1 MASQTAI
8 CNQALTK
15 LGAQRIVNL
24 SDDSK
29 QAKTLSAIYDI
40 KRDAELAAHPWT
52 FAITRAQI
60 PASSTPPAFGW
71 SYAYPLPA
79 DYLAMVEVGQDYV
92 FYNTDTGPL
101 FQIESFEN
109 GLAILTDQGSP
120 LEIRY
125 IKRVT
130 NAGLYPP
137 LFVEALACRLAAEA
151 CEDLTQSLSKR
162 EAAWNERTQAVR
174 DAKRVNSIE
183 QPPRVMPDTSWSVAA
198 RPGY

>member
-15 LGAQRIVNL
+15 LGAQRIINL
-24 SDDSK
+24 SDEGRNA
-29 QAKTLSAIYDI
+29 QALAAVYDI

-52 FAITRAQI
+52 FAIARAQL
-60 PASSTPPAFGW
+60 PASSTAPAWGW
-71 SYAYPLPA
+71 SRAFPLPA
-79 DYLAMVEVGQDYV
+79 DYLELVEVNGCWV
-92 FYNTDTGPL
+92 FSATGEVP

-109 GLAILTDQGSP
+109 GTAILTDMGSP
-120 LEIRY
+120 LQIRY

-137 LFVEALACRLAAEA
+137 LFVEAFACRLAAEL
-151 CEDLTQSLSKR
+151 CEELTQSLSKR

-183 QPPRVMPDTSWSVAA
+183 QPPRQLPDTSWSLAA
-198 RPGY
+198 RPGV